1 MICRLCLLGITN
13 GIELWSGNGESDVAK
28 VIKRYFCIEIQYHE
42 TISNEICCECW
53 KHIDDF
59 HKFWVNIDEKQKTLQ
74 THLECIETKHP
85 IEDIETEEFPSV
97 HINSSIDCKEI
108 GLREPQIDLVVLQ
121 PAVCDN
127 EVEFDAADL
136 DNDCEDGAVF
146 DDGGTDNDLLF
157 DQGCLPAVKTKQT
170 YNFVKT
176 KKKINDLDNRPKRE
190 YKKKSLKSKSDDNLS
205 KDPAIDEEATR
216 RRMAKLA
223 LIAEMDEYIAQNSEL
238 SCCLCKQQL
247 TDFLQL
253 RKHFRDQHKCEGYM
267 TCCNSRFLK
276 RSLWVD
282 HLKMHRDPDFLKC
295 HICNKK
301 LASRNTYQNHMDSKH
316 PDTEDLQFFC
326 KLCPRKFVKQY
337 LLDYHMRSKHTTTR
351 DFICKI
357 CNKGFVSAGV
367 LKKHERNIHLNE
379 YESVCE
385 ICGKCFKAAHNLLRH
400 VDSIHSA
407 EPRTR
412 AQCHICQKWLKNAY
426 TLKKHII
433 AHSEEPLGR
442 EYPCTKCN
450 AIKYSR
456 HSLAA
461 HIRYHH
467 SDRSF
472 KCPVCSKEFK
482 LPIALRE
489 HEARH
494 AGIHLYTC
502 SICAKKFRSIRNMRK
517 HVANHSDESV
527 HAKCN
532 ENVQQ
537 KSEEK
542 LPQHSTSAN
551 DMPSGYLTLLPFNE
565 AQS

>member
-1 MICRLCLLGITN
+1 MICRLCLVEITN
-13 GIELWSGNGESDVAK
+13 GIKLWSDKGESEVAK
-28 VIKRYFCIEIQYHE
+28 VIVKYFYIEIECHE
-42 TISNEICCECW
+42 KISNEICCECW
-53 KHIDDF
+53 THIDDF
-59 HKFWVNIDEKQKTLQ
+59 HKFWLSIDEKQKTLQ
-74 THLECIETKHP
+74 NHLECNETKHL
-85 IEDIETEEFPSV
+85 IEDIDTEEFPSA
-97 HINSSIDCKEI
+97 HINSSIDYKEI
-108 GLREPQIDLVVLQ
+108 GLREPQIDLAIVQ
-121 PAVCDN
+121 SDICDDK
-127 EVEFDAADL
+127 VEFDAADS
-136 DNDCEDGAVF
+136 DNDCEAKFEFNAV
-146 DDGGTDNDLLF
+146 DDDDVSSDEESSTTLKAQSTNI
-157 DQGCLPAVKTKQT
+157 VKTR
-170 YNFVKT
+170 
-176 KKKINDLDNRPKRE
+176 KKKRDLEERPKRK
-190 YKKKSLKSKSDDNLS
+190 YRKKPLKSKDDVDVS
-205 KDPAIDEEATR
+205 KDVANEEEAAS

-247 TDFLQL
+247 KDFLQL
-253 RKHFRDQHKCEGYM
+253 RKHFREQHNCEGYM

-433 AHSEEPLGR
+433 AHSEEPLGK

-517 HVANHSDESV
+517 HMANHSDEAL
-527 HAKCN
+527 HQKCN

-537 KSEEK
+537 KLEEK
-542 LPQHSTSAN
+542 LPQQSMHAN
-551 DMPSGYLTLLPFNE
+551 DIPSGYINLLPITE
-565 AQS
+565 SQS